1 MKVLDSLFKPE
12 SIAIIGASRDE
23 KSVGYGIAANL
34 VKGGVFAT
42 RHNEPFKGYIYPVNP
57 KADEILGLKCY
68 KSILEV
74 KNKVELAI
82 IAVKAAIVPLV
93 MKECV
98 KKKVKAVIIISS
110 GFAEF
115 NEEGKK
121 LQDEAVS
128 IAHNAGIL
136 VLGPN
141 CLGLVNTHAS
151 LNASFAPAMPPKGDI
166 GFISQSGALA
176 DSIID
181 WALWKNYGF
190 SKLVSYGNAADIG
203 ITELIEYFDADK
215 ETKAIAVYA
224 ESIPRGRE
232 FMRAASKAKKPIVIL
247 KAGQHETGM
256 KAAKSHTGNL
266 AGSYE
271 VYKAAFKQSKIHE
284 VSNVDE
290 LFEAAQ
296 VMAYQTRLKGNNIA
310 IVTNGGGCG
319 VITADN
325 CFQEGLNLAVLNEDT
340 LKKLDG
346 SGKMHP
352 AYSRSNPLDIVGDAL
367 PERYEAAL
375 NALLQQKDVHGLI
388 VIETLQTMTDPIEN
402 AKVILKA
409 KEKFKDKPVIA
420 VFMGGK
426 FTRMG
431 KLFLEAHK
439 VPVYAYPMKAV
450 LAMKALLHKKL

>member
-1 MKVLDSLFKPE
+1 MKLDSLFNPE
-12 SIAIIGASRDE
+12 SIAVIGASRDE
-23 KSVGYGIAANL
+23 KSVGFGILANL
-34 VKGGVFAT
+34 VKGGVFPT
-42 RHNEPFKGYIYPVNP
+42 RHNEPFKGEIFPVNP
-57 KADEILGLKCY
+57 NADEILGLKCY
-68 KSILEV
+68 KSILEI
-74 KNKVELAI
+74 KEKVELAV
-82 IAVKAAIVPLV
+82 IAVKAGIVPDV
-93 MKECV
+93 MKQCAA
-98 KKKVKAVIIISS
+98 KKLKAVIIISS
-110 GFAEF
+110 GFAEL
-115 NEEGKK
+115 NAEGKN
-121 LQDEAVS
+121 LQDAVVA
-128 IAHNAGIL
+128 IAKKAGIS

-141 CLGLVNTHAS
+141 CLGLVNTHMS

-203 ITELIEYFDADK
+203 ITDLIEYFDSDK

-224 ESIPRGRE
+224 ESIPKGRE
-232 FMRAASKAKKPIVIL
+232 FMKIASKAKKPIVIL

-271 VYKAAFKQSKIHE
+271 VYKAAFRQSRIHE
-284 VSNVDE
+284 VQNVDE

-296 VMAYQTRLKGNNIA
+296 IMAYQPKLKGNSIA

-325 CFQEGLNLAVLNEDT
+325 CFQEGLNLAVLDEKT
-340 LKKLDG
+340 LKALDA

-367 PERYEAAL
+367 PDRYEAAI
-375 NALLQQKDVHGLI
+375 NAVLQQENVYGLI
-388 VIETLQTMTDPIEN
+388 VIETLQTMTDPLEN
-402 AKVILKA
+402 AKVVLKA
-409 KEKFKDKPVIA
+409 KEKFKDKPIIA

-439 VPVYAYPMKAV
+439 IPVYAYPMKAV

>member
-1 MKVLDSLFKPE
+1 MKLDSFFKPA
-12 SIAIIGASRDE
+12 SVAIIGASRDE
-23 KSVGYGIAANL
+23 KSVGHGILANL
-34 VKGGVFAT
+34 AKGGMFAT
-42 RHNEPFKGYIYPVNP
+42 RHNESFKGYIYPVNP
-57 KADEILGLKCY
+57 NADEILGIKCY
-68 KSILEV
+68 RSILGIQD
-74 KNKVELAI
+74 NVELAV
-82 IAVKAAIVPLV
+82 IAVKAAIVPSV
-93 MKECV
+93 MKDCV

-110 GFAEF
+110 GFGEF

-121 LQDEAVS
+121 LQEEAIS
-128 IAHNAGIL
+128 IAKKAGIP

-141 CLGLVNTHAS
+141 CLGLVNPHAS
-151 LNASFAPAMPPKGDI
+151 LNASFAPATPPKGEI

-203 ITELIEYFDADK
+203 ITDLIEYFDSDK

-232 FMRAASKAKKPIVIL
+232 FMRIASKAKKPIVIL

-271 VYKAAFKQSKIHE
+271 VYKAAFRQSKVHE
-284 VSNVDE
+284 VQNVDE

-296 VMAYQTRLKGNNIA
+296 VMAYQSRLKGNNIA

-325 CFQEGLNLAVLNEDT
+325 CFQEGLNLAVLNEST
-340 LKKLDG
+340 LKVLDS

-367 PERYEAAL
+367 PERYEAAI
-375 NALLQQKDVHGLI
+375 NAVLQQKDVYGLI

-409 KEKFKDKPVIA
+409 KEKFKDKPIVA

-439 VPVYAYPMKAV
+439 IPVYAYPMKAV
-450 LAMKALLHKKL
+450 LAMKALLHKKI